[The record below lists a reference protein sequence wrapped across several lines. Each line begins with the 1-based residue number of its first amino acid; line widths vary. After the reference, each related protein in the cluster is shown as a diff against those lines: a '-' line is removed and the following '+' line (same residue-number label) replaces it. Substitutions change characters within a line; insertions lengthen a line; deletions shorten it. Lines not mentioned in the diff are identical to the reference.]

1 MWIMQPCPMH
11 REIEYTTYC
20 ILEDELEM
28 ILLVSFYDPDDLLTA
43 DLEEFANPTFCLNA
57 VVLDDEDS
65 IFCPTKKKRIELRG
79 RTIPKKVYENT
90 RETLLF
96 MDPEAKECSD
106 CLYKAL
112 VALIKSLEEM

>member
-28 ILLVSFYDPDDLLTA
+28 ILLVSFYDPDELLVA

-57 VVLDDEDS
+57 VVLDDLIKTGAPARSER
-65 IFCPTKKKRIELRG
+65 TAKYNQLLRIE
-79 RTIPKKVYENT
+79 E
-90 RETLLF
+90 
-96 MDPEAKECSD
+96 D
-106 CLYKAL
+106 
-112 VALIKSLEEM
+112 LEDAAQYMQL